1 MTNKTLLILTPTGLS
16 DTRSINIVLI
26 NCIIG
31 ACVITF

>member
-1 MTNKTLLILTPTGLS
+1 MTNKTLLILTPSSHS
-16 DTRSINIVLI
+16 DIRSTNIVLI